1 MSKTYTV
8 SERMGEVMMK
18 AIDIHYTKTIRIA
31 KEMSAGNFKN
41 APKDEDYELFVAHF
55 GDLTFSIDIIC
66 DDDGDRWIPGIYLGL
81 LKTSLKFINI
91 NDATLEAGLMAVKQ
105 SIGETLSTCSMDE
118 CEEKSIKDG
127 LCERC
132 YIWATTQDEPCCVC
146 HENEREVWY
155 KLKCGHMMHQKCWK
169 RMEGTKCPLCRSEGG
184 HIDLI

>member
-8 SERMGEVMMK
+8 SERMGEVMTK
-18 AIDIHYTKTIRIA
+18 AIDIHYTNAIRIA

-41 APKDEDYELFVAHF
+41 APEDTDNDVCNIPF
-55 GDLTFSIDIIC
+55 GDLTFSISVMC
-66 DDDGDRWIPGIYLGL
+66 DDEGERWMPSIYLGL
-81 LKTSLKFINI
+81 LTTSLKFISI
-91 NDATLEAGLMAVKQ
+91 HDVTLQAGLMAVKQ
-105 SIGETLSTCSMDE
+105 SIGETLSTCSIDE
-118 CEEKSIKDG
+118 CKQKSIKDG

-169 RMEGTKCPLCRSEGG
+169 KMEGTKCPLCRSESCPVK
-184 HIDLI
+184 LI